1 MFSNSFKPY
10 FGNDIF
16 KVLTTTPDG
25 KFEIMT
31 ESQTVGV
38 QTERVNKK
46 LPQLF
51 DLEDTFYSQLEKSAS
66 AQPVSNRAMRIPLKL
81 RPGGRFGH
89 FNPDNGDLGLGD
101 GPSYDKATITVAH
114 LKYAIQWSKLVEWAT
129 DSNEKAVK
137 NAYNDLIAGAMPE
150 FRRSINALCMTGGN
164 GILGTVS
171 AVSTSGGVD
180 TYTLNTDGFGAK
192 LLRFGQP
199 INVYNSTLTTNR
211 TAAAEVQITFHD
223 LANKQIKVPAVTGAS
238 VGDVIVVSGVSG
250 ASPVSLL
257 GVPYHNSSAS
267 TGSWLAFDRATTP
280 EIRSNRV
287 NAAGALALPFPRL
300 AINKIGDR
308 VGNKNAGVGTI
319 KAFMHPCQKQAY
331 EGLGQLVSVI
341 QKTAKDENLDLYFG
355 DGMQM
360 AGASIDA
367 QFMWDKTRIDMLP
380 MSLWGRAEMHKAQFY
395 DVGGRKTFEVRG
407 ATGGVQT
414 SQIQYITVSFNIF
427 NQNPAAMSYIDAL
440 TVPSGY

>member
-1 MFSNSFKPY
+1 MKFVNSFKPH
-10 FGNDIF
+10 FGNDI
-16 KVLTTTPDG
+16 LRLLETTPDG
-25 KFEIMT
+25 KFEVMT
-31 ESQTVGV
+31 ESQIVGAEV
-38 QTERVNKK
+38 ERVNKK

-51 DLEDTFYSQLEKSAS
+51 DLDDTFYSQIEKSSS

-101 GPSYDKATITVAH
+101 GPTYDKAIITVAH
-114 LKYAIQWSKLVEWAT
+114 LKYAIQWTKLTEWSS
-129 DSNEKAVK
+129 DSDQKAVI
-137 NAYNDLIAGAMPE
+137 NAYQDIVAQAMPE
-150 FRRSINALCMTGGN
+150 FRRAINALCVTGGN
-164 GILGTVS
+164 GVLGTIS

-180 TYTLNTDGFGAK
+180 TYTLGTDGFGAK

-199 INVYNSTLTTNR
+199 INVYNSTLATNR
-211 TAAAEVQITFHD
+211 TAAGEVQISYYD
-223 LANKQIKVPAVTGAS
+223 LVNKQIKVPAVTGATA
-238 VGDVIVVSGVSG
+238 GDLIVASGLSG
-250 ASPVSLL
+250 ASPTSLL
-257 GVPYHNSSAS
+257 GVPYHNTNASA
-267 TGSWLAFDRATTP
+267 GIWLGFDRGLTP
-280 EIRSNRV
+280 EIRANRV

-308 VGNKNAGVGTI
+308 VGMDKKNGQI
-319 KAFMHPCQKQAY
+319 KAFLHPAQKQAY

-360 AGASIDA
+360 AGAAIDA
-367 QFMWDKTRIDMLP
+367 QFMWDKTRIDFLP

-395 DVGGRKTFEVRG
+395 DVGGRKVFEVRG
-407 ATGGVQT
+407 ASGGVQT
-414 SQIQYITVSFNIF
+414 SQVQYITVSFNIF
-427 NQNPAAMSYIDAL
+427 NQNPAAMSYIDGL